1 MKEDTIGMMLK
12 LWATRK
18 VQVITKLSSNQ
29 GKALSRFS
37 FLRRKHEHL
46 EHRVF
51 GRSHHV
57 PASQIRSKRKDF
69 ITKKFTMSHFAVE
82 DPELA
87 ASHKEGFLSKRSKNA
102 RFYSQWNRHWFKMSN
117 HWLHY
122 YLDQWER
129 PPPLCAYDLR
139 AMSDV
144 LLNSDPKSKEFKMV
158 SAGSKAREYHFRAET
173 REDAK
178 EWVKKLD
185 MRLSELRSSKNHSIK
200 SPGRYRGFLNLRRAA
215 DKGLLSAN
223 LLQVIHMPSKRRW
236 CQIEY
241 DSKLRCRTFCVYENR
256 QHEKVGSREGI
267 AAGNTM
273 AMIPLGLKKIRTRSN
288 SPIESRK
295 PIMKLVLRTVTFE
308 YPHDPQSLEFLIRT
322 SRDSKHVLVVDT
334 DSRVHLEDWITSLR
348 AYVDV

>member
-1 MKEDTIGMMLK
+1 MLFRSVDSPSMRRSRLDMKEDTIGMMLK

-37 FLRRKHEHL
+37 FLRRKYEHL

-295 PIMKLVLRTVTFE
+295 IGRA
-308 YPHDPQSLEFLIRT
+308 
-322 SRDSKHVLVVDT
+322 HV
-334 DSRVHLEDWITSLR
+334 
-348 AYVDV
+348 

>member
-1 MKEDTIGMMLK
+1 
-12 LWATRK
+12 
-18 VQVITKLSSNQ
+18 
-29 GKALSRFS
+29 
-37 FLRRKHEHL
+37 
-46 EHRVF
+46 
-51 GRSHHV
+51 
-57 PASQIRSKRKDF
+57 
-69 ITKKFTMSHFAVE
+69 MSHFAVE

-144 LLNSDPKSKEFKMV
+144 LLNSDPKSKEFKLV
-158 SAGSKAREYHFRAET
+158 SGGSKSRSYHFRAES

-178 EWVKKLD
+178 IWVKKLE

-215 DKGLLSAN
+215 DQGLLSAN
-223 LLQVIHMPSKRRW
+223 LLHVIHVPSKRRW

-241 DSKLRCRTFCVYENR
+241 DQKLRCRTFCVYENR

-273 AMIPLGLKKIRTRSN
+273 AMIPIGLKNTRSRSN
-288 SPIESRK
+288 SPIASRTS
-295 PIMKLVLRTVTFE
+295 IIKLVLRTVTFE
-308 YPHDPQSLEFLIRT
+308 YPHDPESLEFLIRT
-322 SRDSKHVLVVDT
+322 SRDPKHVWIVNT

-348 AYVDV
+348 ACVLFRSLL